1 MNKLRLIKWIA
12 LFAFS
17 AVCACAQSEPS
28 STTSPPAVAP
38 IRGQADVPPPLGTF
52 HDDAYSND
60 YFGIY
65 YPLSRDWVRET
76 DLVRSKI
83 AAERNRQGTYV
94 LLAALHIP
102 QTHETLRADSS
113 FNVLAMHRPGTAS
126 LQECKQSL
134 AAMASELQSRK
145 EGEQKGDLTQFTIA
159 GHDFYRG
166 DFEYRLGTN
175 HVTTLCTAVK
185 DYLLRWNIAGWSK
198 QAIEI
203 AISTLN
209 SMTAA
214 PPQKP
219 PLASPLGSDPKPTQV
234 PEGISTGLLIKKVR
248 PIYPPEALRALIEGT
263 VRLSAVI
270 NKTGDVVDLE
280 VMDGPLE
287 LVVSAVD
294 AVRQWKYRPYLLN
307 SAPVDVQ
314 TQVIVN
320 YSIRY

>member
-1 MNKLRLIKWIA
+1 MQ
-12 LFAFS
+12 
-17 AVCACAQSEPS
+17 V
-28 STTSPPAVAP
+28 
-38 IRGQADVPPPLGTF
+38 DVPPSLGTF
-52 HDDAYSND
+52 RDDAYAND

-83 AAERNRQGTYV
+83 AAERNRRGTYV
-94 LLAALHIP
+94 LLAAVHIP
-102 QTHETLRADSS
+102 QTHASLRADSS
-113 FNVLAMHRPGTAS
+113 FNVLAVSRPGAS
-126 LQECKQSL
+126 LQDCKQSL
-134 AAMASELQSRK
+134 EAMASELESQK
-145 EGEQKGDLTQFTIA
+145 EGQQKGDLRQFTIA

-175 HVTTLCTAVK
+175 HVTTLCTPVK

-203 AISTLN
+203 AVSTLN
-209 SMTAA
+209 SMTPA
-214 PPQKP
+214 PPP
-219 PLASPLGSDPKPTQV
+219 NLPLAAVDADHPKRAQI

-248 PIYPPEALRALIEGT
+248 PIYPPEALSARIEGT
-263 VRLSAVI
+263 VRLRAVI
-270 NKTGDVVDLE
+270 NKAGDVVDLE

-294 AVRQWKYRPYLLN
+294 AVRQWKYRPYLMN
-307 SAPVDVQ
+307 GAPVDVQ
-314 TQVIVN
+314 TQVVVN

>member
-134 AAMASELQSRK
+134 EAMASELQSRK

-166 DFEYRLGTN
+166 DF
-175 HVTTLCTAVK
+175 
-185 DYLLRWNIAGWSK
+185 AGWSK

>member
-1 MNKLRLIKWIA
+1 
-12 LFAFS
+12 
-17 AVCACAQSEPS
+17 
-28 STTSPPAVAP
+28 
-38 IRGQADVPPPLGTF
+38 
-52 HDDAYSND
+52 
-60 YFGIY
+60 
-65 YPLSRDWVRET
+65 
-76 DLVRSKI
+76 
-83 AAERNRQGTYV
+83 
-94 LLAALHIP
+94 
-102 QTHETLRADSS
+102 
-113 FNVLAMHRPGTAS
+113 
-126 LQECKQSL
+126 
-134 AAMASELQSRK
+134 
-145 EGEQKGDLTQFTIA
+145 
-159 GHDFYRG
+159 
-166 DFEYRLGTN
+166 
-175 HVTTLCTAVK
+175 
-185 DYLLRWNIAGWSK
+185 
-198 QAIEI
+198 
-203 AISTLN
+203 
-209 SMTAA
+209 MTAA